1 MRHLSL
7 YICSLEY
14 ALITWVATSSNKKI
28 NQIKNNVVNSNDC
41 FDFKQNILYFSSFS
55 TEEDIQCI

>member
-14 ALITWVATSSNKKI
+14 ALITWVATSSNKKSD
-28 NQIKNNVVNSNDC
+28 QIKYNVINSNDC
-41 FDFKQNILYFSSFS
+41 FDFKQNILYFSYFS
-55 TEEDIQCI
+55 TLEDTQCI